1 MSKPSYQQFCPVAMA
16 SEILC
21 RRWTLLLLR
30 ELVTGSTRFNDL
42 RRGLPKM
49 SPSLLSQ
56 RLKEL
61 EEVGL
66 IVKQAMNDQ
75 HDTYEYHLSKSG
87 KDVQSVLHA
96 VGVWGQKWVKAS
108 AALENVDPRLLMWD
122 MRRCINPEPL
132 PDRRIVVQFYYPE
145 VANGKQK
152 WWLEIDRQGRVDL
165 CWSDPGYEIDLIVET
180 DLQTMTS
187 VWMGLTSI
195 KEQRD
200 KIKMMGSK
208 QLAKT
213 IQTWLGLSPFAKYEK
228 LA

>member
-66 IVKQAMNDQ
+66 IIKQAMNDQ
-75 HDTYEYHLSKSG
+75 HDTYEYHLSESG
-87 KDVQSVLHA
+87 KDIQSVLHA
-96 VGVWGQKWVKAS
+96 VGVWGQKWVKAG

-145 VANGKQK
+145 VADGKKK